1 MAQRERYIGLMS
13 GTSADGV
20 DAVVAVFENGRYSGL
35 QGAFHLD
42 YPPALR
48 DSLIALGRAANATLS
63 LREYARL
70 DVAVGEVFA
79 EAALGVLRS
88 AGLAA
93 ADIVAIGSHGQTVF
107 HDPRGAHSSL
117 QIGDPNRIAAR
128 TGCLVVADFRRA
140 DIALGGEGAPLVP
153 AFHHAVFAASEPR
166 TVVNVGGIA
175 NVTWLPGTDSSAV
188 RGFDCGPG
196 NGLMDE
202 WILRVQ
208 GRPYDEDGRLAASGC
223 VNDKLLQAWLS
234 DAYFDAPPPKSTG
247 RAQFN
252 LDWARRLSGDA
263 LERLSAADVQAS
275 LCELTARSIVD
286 ALAPGSRRALVCG
299 GGARNLY
306 LMDRLQTLA
315 PTVRFEST
323 AAHGLPPEWVEA
335 AAFAWLARRR
345 LNNEAGNLPAV
356 TGAQCATPLGA
367 VFQVAASSVC
377 AAP

>member
-1 MAQRERYIGLMS
+1 MPQRERYIGLMS

-35 QGAFHLD
+35 QGAYHLD

-48 DSLIALGRAANATLS
+48 DSLIALGRAANATLP

-107 HDPRGAHSSL
+107 HDPRGVHSSL
-117 QIGDPNRIAAR
+117 QIGDPHHISAR
-128 TGCLVVADFRRA
+128 TGRPVVADFRRA

-153 AFHHAVFAASEPR
+153 AFHHAVFAAAEPR
-166 TVVNVGGIA
+166 TVVNIGGIA
-175 NVTWLPGTDSSAV
+175 NVTWLPGADSGAV

-223 VNDKLLQAWLS
+223 VNDKLMQAWLS
-234 DAYFDAPPPKSTG
+234 DAYFSAPPPKSTG

-252 LDWARRLSGDA
+252 LDWARRLAGDS
-263 LERLSAADVQAS
+263 LERLSAADVQTS

-315 PTVRFEST
+315 PAVRFEST

-345 LNNEAGNLPAV
+345 LNNEPGNLPAV

-367 VFQVAASSVC
+367 IFQVAASALC
-377 AAP
+377 AMP